1 MGLRRLGL
9 ISTIVDD
16 DRKMVGTFG
25 LARDK
30 IASAEDRLDSFAL
43 SLRFRK
49 AFRDLSKRFN
59 LFVSKRVIDRA

>member
-9 ISTIVDD
+9 IITIVHD
-16 DRKMVGTFG
+16 DRKVVGTFG

-43 SLRFRK
+43 SLRFSK
-49 AFRDLSKRFN
+49 AFCDLSQRFN
-59 LFVSKRVIDRA
+59 LFVGKRVIDRA